1 MDATE
6 SSAVRDALVQTD
18 VFPRAC
24 AVFPQRYC
32 QGHGA
37 ANAASHADQR
47 IPKAGSG
54 GFVPCCWLGTDGGAN
69 GSAGRGKEPKAW
81 VCSSSLTGIESL
93 KCCVLSGT
101 SLCYGPI
108 SRPEES

>member
-37 ANAASHADQR
+37 AIAASRADQR
-47 IPKAGSG
+47 IPTAGSG
-54 GFVPCCWLGTDGGAN
+54 GFVPRCWLETDGGTN
-69 GSAGRGKEPKAW
+69 GSA
-81 VCSSSLTGIESL
+81 
-93 KCCVLSGT
+93 
-101 SLCYGPI
+101 
-108 SRPEES
+108 